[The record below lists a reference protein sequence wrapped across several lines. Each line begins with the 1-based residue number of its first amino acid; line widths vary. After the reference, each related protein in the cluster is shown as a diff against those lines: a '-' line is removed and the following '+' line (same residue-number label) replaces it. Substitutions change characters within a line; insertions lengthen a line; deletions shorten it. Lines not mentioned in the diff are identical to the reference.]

1 MFVEAQF
8 SIYPLREEHLSPAIN
23 EAIEIIKSFGLP
35 VESGSMSSIT
45 YGESEKVFKAMQKV
59 MDTVGENRHLVLI
72 VTFSNA
78 CPVPLKQTPTEK
90 KK

>member
-23 EAIEIIKSFGLP
+23 KTVKIIKSFGLP

-78 CPVPLKQTPTEK
+78 CPVPIKKQIKEQK
-90 KK
+90 